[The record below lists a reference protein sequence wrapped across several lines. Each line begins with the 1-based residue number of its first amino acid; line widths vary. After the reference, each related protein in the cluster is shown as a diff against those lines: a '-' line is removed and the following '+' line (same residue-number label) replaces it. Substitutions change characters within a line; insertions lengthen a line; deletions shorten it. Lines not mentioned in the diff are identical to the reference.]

1 MPSMPFVLRLSAVM
15 LAAGMVASLP
25 STAIAEDD
33 SIYVPLDEIGV
44 YSPDDY
50 SSEVTEC
57 DRLAGHPSDPN
68 AVTQGVTRAQMDIP
82 AAIEACRKA
91 VAADP
96 DNPRPNYQLARAY
109 GYSGMHEEAGPYREA
124 ALRAGYPQ
132 SLFVMGYILVTGWSG
147 TDTDPCYGGE
157 LIRRSAEAGRFAGL
171 VGFPYYAV
179 KGTFTACEGL
189 EVTAAQLEAMLDEAT
204 ERGPDYY
211 QGLLIDLLRDRIKTQ
226 FR

>member
-1 MPSMPFVLRLSAVM
+1 MPLVLRPSAAI
-15 LAAGMVASLP
+15 LAFAALASLP
-25 STAIAEDD
+25 PTATAEND

-44 YSPDDY
+44 YSADDY
-50 SSEVTEC
+50 SSEVTDC

-68 AVTQGVTRAQMDIP
+68 SVTDGVSRAGMDKP
-82 AAIEACRKA
+82 AAIEACKKA
-91 VAADP
+91 LAADP
-96 DNPRPNYQLARAY
+96 ENPRLNYQLARAY
-109 GYSGMHEEAGPYREA
+109 GYSGMHAEAEPYREA

-147 TDTDPCYGGE
+147 TETDPCYGGE
-157 LIRRSAEAGRFAGL
+157 LIRRSAEAGRYAGL

-179 KGTFTACEGL
+179 KGTFTDCDGL
-189 EVTAAQLEAMLDEAT
+189 EVSAAQLEAMLDAAT

-211 QGLLIDLLRDRIKTQ
+211 QGLLIDLLRDRVKTQ

>member
-1 MPSMPFVLRLSAVM
+1 MSPIHRFFIVAISALTLVAWP
-15 LAAGMVASLP
+15 LTGMS
-25 STAIAEDD
+25 END
-33 SIYVPLDEIGV
+33 SVYVPLDEIAV
-44 YSPDDY
+44 YSPDAY
-50 SSEVTEC
+50 SSAVTDC

-68 AVTQGVTRAQMDIP
+68 AVTEGVSRAEMDMP

-91 VAADP
+91 LADDP
-96 DNPRPNYQLARAY
+96 KNPRLNYQLARAY
-109 GYSGMHEEAGPYREA
+109 GYSGMHEEATRYRET

-147 TDTDPCYGGE
+147 TETDPCYGGE
-157 LIRRSAEAGRFAGL
+157 LIRRSAEAGRYAGL

-179 KGTFTACEGL
+179 NGTFTNCEDL
-189 EVTAAQLEAMLDEAT
+189 EVTADQLEAMLDAAT

-211 QGLLIDLLRDRIKTQ
+211 QGLLIDLLRDRVKAQ

>member
-1 MPSMPFVLRLSAVM
+1 MPLVLRLFVLPVAVVA
-15 LAAGMVASLP
+15 LATPP
-25 STAIAEDD
+25 STAAAGDD
-33 SIYVPLDEIGV
+33 SIDVPLDEIGV
-44 YSPDDY
+44 YSADDY
-50 SSEVTEC
+50 SRAVTAC

-68 AVTQGVTRAQMDIP
+68 AVTDGVSRAGMDKS

-96 DNPRPNYQLARAY
+96 ENPRLNYQLARAY
-109 GYSGMHEEAGPYREA
+109 GYSGMHEEAVPYREV

-147 TDTDPCYGGE
+147 TDIDPCYGGE
-157 LIRRSAEAGRFAGL
+157 LIRRSAEAGRYAGL

-179 KGTFTACEGL
+179 KGTFTDCEGL
-189 EVTAAQLEAMLDEAT
+189 EVTAAQLETMLDAAT

-211 QGLLIDLLRDRIKTQ
+211 QGLLIDLLRDRIRTQ

>member
-1 MPSMPFVLRLSAVM
+1 MRLASLWLITLSVPIPVPAVA
-15 LAAGMVASLP
+15 AAG
-25 STAIAEDD
+25 DD

-44 YSPDDY
+44 YSAGDY
-50 SSEVTEC
+50 SSEVTDC

-68 AVTQGVTRAQMDIP
+68 AVTDGVSRAGMDKP

-91 VAADP
+91 VAADA
-96 DNPRPNYQLARAY
+96 DNPRLNYQLARAY
-109 GYSGMHEEAGPYREA
+109 GYSGMHEEAEPYREA

-157 LIRRSAEAGRFAGL
+157 LIRRSAEVGRYAGL
-171 VGFPYYAV
+171 VGFPYYAA
-179 KGTFTACEGL
+179 KGTFTDCEGL
-189 EVTAAQLEAMLDEAT
+189 AVSAAQLEAMLDAAA

-211 QGLLIDLLRDRIKTQ
+211 QGLLIDLLRDRVRTQ

>member
-1 MPSMPFVLRLSAVM
+1 MPLVLHLSAAILAVAM
-15 LAAGMVASLP
+15 LALLP
-25 STAIAEDD
+25 PTAAAEND

-44 YSPDDY
+44 YSADDY
-50 SSEVTEC
+50 SADVTDC

-68 AVTQGVTRAQMDIP
+68 SVTDGVSRAGMDKP
-82 AAIEACRKA
+82 AAIEACKKA
-91 VAADP
+91 LAADP
-96 DNPRPNYQLARAY
+96 DNPRLNYQLARAF
-109 GYSGMHEEAGPYREA
+109 GYSGMHAEAEPYREA

-147 TDTDPCYGGE
+147 TETDPCYGGE
-157 LIRRSAEAGRFAGL
+157 LIRRSAEAGRYAGL

-179 KGTFTACEGL
+179 KGTFTACDGL
-189 EVTAAQLEAMLDEAT
+189 EVSAAQLEAMLDAAT

-211 QGLLIDLLRDRIKTQ
+211 QGLLIDLLRDRVKTQ

>member
-1 MPSMPFVLRLSAVM
+1 MSFVLRLPAAM
-15 LAAGMVASLP
+15 LATFIVAALP
-25 STAIAEDD
+25 PTAIAGDD

-44 YSPDDY
+44 YSADDY

-57 DRLAGHPSDPN
+57 DRLAAHPSDPN
-68 AVTQGVTRAQMDIP
+68 AVTDGVSRTGMDIP
-82 AAIEACRKA
+82 AAIEVCRKA

-96 DNPRPNYQLARAY
+96 ENPRLNYQLARAY
-109 GYSGMHEEAGPYREA
+109 GYSGMHEEAEPYREA

-147 TDTDPCYGGE
+147 TEIDPCYGGE
-157 LIRRSAEAGRFAGL
+157 LIRRSAAAGRYAGL

-179 KGTFTACEGL
+179 KGTFTGCDDL
-189 EVTAAQLEAMLDEAT
+189 EVSAAQLEAMLDAAT

-211 QGLLIDLLRDRIKTQ
+211 QGLLIDLLRDRVKTQ

>member
-1 MPSMPFVLRLSAVM
+1 MSFVLRLPAAM
-15 LAAGMVASLP
+15 LATFIVAALP
-25 STAIAEDD
+25 PTAIAGDD

-44 YSPDDY
+44 YSADDY

-57 DRLAGHPSDPN
+57 DRLAAHPSDPN
-68 AVTQGVTRAQMDIP
+68 AVTDGVSRTGMDIP
-82 AAIEACRKA
+82 AAIEVCRKA

-96 DNPRPNYQLARAY
+96 ENPRLNYQLARAY
-109 GYSGMHEEAGPYREA
+109 GYSGMHEEAESYREA

-147 TDTDPCYGGE
+147 TEIDPCYGGE
-157 LIRRSAEAGRFAGL
+157 LIRRSAAAGRYAGL

-179 KGTFTACEGL
+179 KGTFTGCDDL
-189 EVTAAQLEAMLDEAT
+189 EVSAAQLEAMLDAAT

-211 QGLLIDLLRDRIKTQ
+211 QGLLIDLLRDRVKTQ

>member
-1 MPSMPFVLRLSAVM
+1 MPFVLRLPAAI
-15 LAAGMVASLP
+15 LAIATLASLSP
-25 STAIAEDD
+25 TAAAEND
-33 SIYVPLDEIGV
+33 SIHVALDEIRV
-44 YSPDDY
+44 YSADDY
-50 SSEVTEC
+50 SQAVTAC

-68 AVTQGVTRAQMDIP
+68 SVTDGVSQAGMDKP
-82 AAIEACRKA
+82 AAIDACRKA

-96 DNPRPNYQLARAY
+96 DNPRLNYQLARAY
-109 GYSGMHEEAGPYREA
+109 GYSGMHEEAGPYREV

-147 TDTDPCYGGE
+147 TDADPCYGGE
-157 LIRRSAEAGRFAGL
+157 LIRRSAEAGRYAGL

-189 EVTAAQLEAMLDEAT
+189 EVAAAQLEAMLDEAT

>member
-1 MPSMPFVLRLSAVM
+1 MSFVLRLPAAM
-15 LAAGMVASLP
+15 LATFIVAALP
-25 STAIAEDD
+25 PTAIAGDD

-44 YSPDDY
+44 YSADDY

-57 DRLAGHPSDPN
+57 DRLAAHPSDPN
-68 AVTQGVTRAQMDIP
+68 AVTDGVSRTGMDIP
-82 AAIEACRKA
+82 AAIEVCSKA

-96 DNPRPNYQLARAY
+96 ENPRLNYQLARAY
-109 GYSGMHEEAGPYREA
+109 GYSGMHEEAEPYREA

-147 TDTDPCYGGE
+147 TEIDPCYGGE
-157 LIRRSAEAGRFAGL
+157 LIRRSAAAGRYAGL

-179 KGTFTACEGL
+179 KGTFTGCDDL
-189 EVTAAQLEAMLDEAT
+189 EVSAAQLEAMLDAAT

-211 QGLLIDLLRDRIKTQ
+211 QGLLIDLLRDRVKTQ